1 MGYKCAKENMKKF
14 LFMLVAFVAI
24 FTRGTANQTSS
35 KLNGKTE
42 ADIVMES
49 SLQNIVVRQNAK
61 LSCPKAKKELYLY
74 KSGEFKLISG
84 SEAIRGTYSI
94 EDGENIVLN
103 WGYCQSMYGKI
114 YFKGAAV
121 SRVVLGDETYF

>member
-1 MGYKCAKENMKKF
+1 MKRF
-14 LFMLVAFVAI
+14 LLIFVAFVAI
-24 FTRGTANQTSS
+24 FTIGAANKTSY
-35 KLNGKTE
+35 KLNGKTA

-49 SLQNIVVRQNAK
+49 SLQNVVVRQNAK

-94 EDGENIVLN
+94 EDRENIVLN
-103 WGYCQSMYGKI
+103 WGFCQSMYGKI
-114 YFKGAAV
+114 YFRGAAV
-121 SRVVLGDETYF
+121 SRVILGDETYF